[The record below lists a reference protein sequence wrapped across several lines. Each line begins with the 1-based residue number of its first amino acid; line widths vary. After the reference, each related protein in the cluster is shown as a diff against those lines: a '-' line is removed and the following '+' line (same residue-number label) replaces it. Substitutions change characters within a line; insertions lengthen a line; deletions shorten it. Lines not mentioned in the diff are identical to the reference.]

1 MQRRALGKGL
11 KALIPVTDEKSGGA
25 FEIAVEDVR
34 PNRYQPR
41 KIFDDLKLT
50 ELVNSIREKGVVQPI
65 IVQKSDS
72 GYELIA
78 GERRWRAAQKA
89 GLNKIPAII
98 REVSSEESLE
108 LALIENIQRENLNP
122 IEEARAYQRLS
133 DEFYQTQEDIAK
145 KIGKD
150 RSTVANFLRLFK
162 LPKEIQ
168 DSISNEELTMGH
180 ARALL
185 SLASAKEQLSLKDRI
200 VKRKMSVREVESY
213 INRSRET
220 KKESSKKRV
229 DMFKDR
235 LEGELQRFFGTEV
248 RILKGRN
255 KGKIEII
262 FYNDEDLER
271 IIELI
276 KGE

>member
-11 KALIPVTDEKSGGA
+11 KALIPVTDEKVGGA

-41 KIFDDLKLT
+41 KIFNDLKLT

-150 RSTVANFLRLFK
+150 RSTVANFLRLLK

-185 SLASAKEQLSLKDRI
+185 SLDSAKEQISLKDRI
-200 VKRKMSVREVESY
+200 IKRKMSVREVESY
-213 INRSRET
+213 VNRSREA
-220 KKESSKKRV
+220 KKESSKKKV
-229 DMFKDR
+229 DIFKDR

-248 RILKGRN
+248 NILKARN

-262 FYNDEDLER
+262 FYTDEDLER

>member
-11 KALIPVTDEKSGGA
+11 KALIPVTDEKVGGA

-41 KIFDDLKLT
+41 KVFDDIKLT
-50 ELVNSIREKGVVQPI
+50 ELVNSIKEKGIVQPI
-65 IVQKSDS
+65 IVQRSDS

-98 REVSSEESLE
+98 KEVSSEESLE

-145 KIGKD
+145 KVGKD
-150 RSTVANFLRLFK
+150 RSSVANCLRLLK

-185 SLASAKEQLSLKDRI
+185 SLDSAKEQILLKNAI
-200 VKRKMSVREVESY
+200 IKKQMSVREVESY
-213 INRSRET
+213 VNRSREA
-220 KKESSKKRV
+220 KKEGGKKKTDV
-229 DMFKDR
+229 FKDR
-235 LEGELQRFFGTEV
+235 LEGELQRFFGTDV
-248 RILKGRN
+248 RIIKGRN

>member
-11 KALIPVTDEKSGGA
+11 KALIPVTDEKVGSA

-108 LALIENIQRENLNP
+108 LALIENGFDLRRGKCDVLPERGYGTVVALFFKFRLNCF
-122 IEEARAYQRLS
+122 R
-133 DEFYQTQEDIAK
+133 
-145 KIGKD
+145 
-150 RSTVANFLRLFK
+150 
-162 LPKEIQ
+162 
-168 DSISNEELTMGH
+168 ISAT
-180 ARALL
+180 
-185 SLASAKEQLSLKDRI
+185 I
-200 VKRKMSVREVESY
+200 
-213 INRSRET
+213 
-220 KKESSKKRV
+220 
-229 DMFKDR
+229 
-235 LEGELQRFFGTEV
+235 
-248 RILKGRN
+248 
-255 KGKIEII
+255 
-262 FYNDEDLER
+262 
-271 IIELI
+271 
-276 KGE
+276 

>member
-11 KALIPVTDEKSGGA
+11 KALIPVTDEKVGGA

-41 KIFDDLKLT
+41 KIFDDVKLT

-98 REVSSEESLE
+98 KEVSSEESLE

-122 IEEARAYQRLS
+122 IEEARAYHRLS

-145 KIGKD
+145 KVGKD
-150 RSTVANFLRLFK
+150 RSSVANFLRLLK

-185 SLASAKEQLSLKDRI
+185 SLDSAKEQISLKDRI

-213 INRSRET
+213 VNRSREA
-220 KKESSKKRV
+220 KKESIKKRV
-229 DMFKDR
+229 DIFKDR
-235 LEGELQRFFGTEV
+235 LEGELQRFFGTDV
-248 RILKGRN
+248 KILKGRN

-262 FYNDEDLER
+262 FYTDEDLER
-271 IIELI
+271 IIDLI

>member
-11 KALIPVTDEKSGGA
+11 KALIPVTDEKVGGA

-72 GYELIA
+72 GYEL
-78 GERRWRAAQKA
+78 
-89 GLNKIPAII
+89 
-98 REVSSEESLE
+98 
-108 LALIENIQRENLNP
+108 NP
-122 IEEARAYQRLS
+122 IEEARAYHRLS

-145 KIGKD
+145 KVGKD
-150 RSTVANFLRLFK
+150 RSSVANFLRLLK

-185 SLASAKEQLSLKDRI
+185 SLDSAKEQISLKDRI
-200 VKRKMSVREVESY
+200 IKRKMSVREVESY
-213 INRSRET
+213 VNRSREA
-220 KKESSKKRV
+220 KKESSKKKV
-229 DMFKDR
+229 DIFKDR

-248 RILKGRN
+248 NILKARN

-262 FYNDEDLER
+262 FYTDEDLER

>member
-11 KALIPVTDEKSGGA
+11 KALIPVTDEKVGGA

-41 KIFDDLKLT
+41 KIFNDLKLT

-185 SLASAKEQLSLKDRI
+185 SLDSAKEQLSLKDRI

-213 INRSRET
+213 VNRSRET

-229 DMFKDR
+229 DIFKDR

>member
-11 KALIPVTDEKSGGA
+11 KALIPVTDEKVGGA

-41 KIFDDLKLT
+41 KIFDDVKLT

-98 REVSSEESLE
+98 KEVSSEESLE

-122 IEEARAYQRLS
+122 IEEARAYHRLS

-145 KIGKD
+145 KVGKD
-150 RSTVANFLRLFK
+150 RSSVANFLRLLK

-168 DSISNEELTMGH
+168 DGISNEELTMGH

-185 SLASAKEQLSLKDRI
+185 SLDSAKEQISLKDRI

-213 INRSRET
+213 VNRSREA
-220 KKESSKKRV
+220 KKESIKKRV
-229 DMFKDR
+229 DIFKDR
-235 LEGELQRFFGTEV
+235 LEGELQRFFGTDV
-248 RILKGRN
+248 KILKGRN

-262 FYNDEDLER
+262 FYTDEDLER
-271 IIELI
+271 IIDLI